1 MTMIG
6 APNASLRDLVN
17 QWLLGCYRVLA
28 AKGTGFGDGV
38 FQTHFYEEHGRD
50 TGRLLLTG
58 LPEVHTRV
66 FYYEFHDFLW
76 ESTRAGQSLRV
87 VLRNEKFDLELRDYF
102 TRIQSASRPLTL
114 NLSAVIQQHGRL
126 TPALL
131 DGEAAHDLPAT
142 DGPAVV

>member
-6 APNASLRDLVN
+6 APTSALRDLVQ
-17 QWLLGCYRVLA
+17 QWLRGCYRVLA
-28 AKGTGFGDGV
+28 AKGTGFGEV
-38 FQTHFYEEHGRD
+38 EFQTFFFEEHGRD

-58 LPEVHTRV
+58 MPDIQARV

-87 VLRNEKFDLELRDYF
+87 LLRNEKYDLELRDYF
-102 TRIQSASRPLTL
+102 TRVQSATSPLTIA
-114 NLSAVIQQHGRL
+114 LSAIIQRNGRL

-131 DGEAAHDLPAT
+131 DGEAAAAQPVIH
-142 DGPAVV
+142 GPAAV

>member
-28 AKGTGFGDGV
+28 AKGTGFGEGV
-38 FQTHFYEEHGRD
+38 FQTHFFEEHGRD

-58 LPEVHTRV
+58 LPEVQARV

-102 TRIQSASRPLTL
+102 TRIQAATSPLTI
-114 NLSAVIQQHGRL
+114 NLSAVIQQNGRL

-131 DGEAAHDLPAT
+131 DGELARDLPVN
-142 DGPAVV
+142 DGPAAV

>member
-6 APNASLRDLVN
+6 APNSNLRVLVD
-17 QWLLGCYRVLA
+17 QWLQGCYRVLTS
-28 AKGTGFGDGV
+28 KGTGFGEGV
-38 FQTHFYEEHGRD
+38 FQTHYFEEHGRD

-58 LPEVHTRV
+58 LPEVQARV
-66 FYYEFHDFLW
+66 FYYEFRDFLW

-87 VLRNEKFDLELRDYF
+87 VLRNEKFDVELRDYF
-102 TRIQSASRPLTL
+102 TRIQSASRPLTF

-131 DGEAAHDLPAT
+131 DGEAAHNLPAT
-142 DGPAVV
+142 DRPAVI